1 MAEQLDDMYRDII
14 MEHYRYPRGHEK
26 ISEPDIK
33 NEGHNPVCG
42 DEIEIQLKMDDDKI
56 KTVSVDC
63 AGCAISTASGS
74 MLAEICEG
82 KTLDEV
88 KKIAGIVKALLKGEA
103 FDESIDI
110 GDIEALRGVKK
121 FPVRVKCALLS
132 WTTLVDAINAKEAR
146 ESKKAKDANQ
156 SNDIGK
162 QLTVSTTE
170 G

>member
-1 MAEQLDDMYRDII
+1 MAEQLDEMYRDII
-14 MEHYRYPRGHEK
+14 MEHYRFPRGHEK
-26 ISEPDIK
+26 ILNPDIK

-42 DEIEIQLKMDDDKI
+42 DDIEIKLKMEKDKI
-56 KTVSVDC
+56 ETVSVDC

-88 KKIAGIVKALLKGEA
+88 KKIAEIVKALLKGEE
-103 FDESIDI
+103 FDKNIDI
-110 GDIEALRGVKK
+110 GDIEALQGVKK

-132 WTTLVDAINAKEAR
+132 WTTLVDAIDAKEAK
-146 ESKKAKDANQ
+146 ET
-156 SNDIGK
+156 GK

>member
-1 MAEQLDDMYRDII
+1 MKEQLDDMYRDII

-26 ISEPDIK
+26 ISNPDIK
-33 NEGHNPVCG
+33 NEGHNPTCG
-42 DEIEIQLKMDDDKI
+42 DEIEINLKMEEDKI
-56 KTVSVDC
+56 KSVSVDC

-88 KKIAGIVKALLKGEA
+88 KNIAGIVKALLMGEE
-103 FDESIDI
+103 FDENYDI
-110 GDIEALRGVKK
+110 GDIEALQGVKK

-132 WTTLVDAINAKEAR
+132 WTTLVDAIEAR
-146 ESKKAKDANQ
+146 KSQKSEN
-156 SNDIGK
+156 